1 MARSPNQKND
11 KHATS
16 EIDDDKSCRLDKW
29 LWAARFFKTRSLA
42 ADAVDGGKV
51 RIDGDR
57 AKNAREMK
65 PGMRVSIKNKDLQI
79 EVEVLA
85 LSNVRRGAPEAALL
99 YRETDESQR
108 LRQQSK
114 ESGADQFAERDRG
127 MGRPTKRQLRD
138 IQRFTGRD

>member
-1 MARSPNQKND
+1 MARSHNKKID
-11 KHATS
+11 KKES
-16 EIDDDKSCRLDKW
+16 LEEDQDNSCRLDKW

-42 ADAVDGGKV
+42 SDAVDSGKV

-65 PGMRVSIKNKDLQI
+65 PGMRVSIKNKDIQI

-99 YRETDESQR
+99 YRETEESQR
-108 LRQQSK
+108 VRQQAK
-114 ESGADQFAERDRG
+114 ESGADQYAERDRG
-127 MGRPTKRQLRD
+127 LGRPTKRQMRQ

>member
-1 MARSPNQKND
+1 MARTHNKKQD
-11 KHATS
+11 KKTQPDGD
-16 EIDDDKSCRLDKW
+16 EENSCRLDKW

-42 ADAVDGGKV
+42 SDAVDSGKV

-65 PGMRVSIKNKDLQI
+65 PGMLVSIKNKDMQI

-99 YRETDESQR
+99 YRETEDSIR
-108 LRQQSK
+108 IRQQLR
-114 ESGADQFAERDRG
+114 ESGADQYAERDRG
-127 MGRPTKRQLRD
+127 MGRPTKRQMRD

>member
-1 MARSPNQKND
+1 MPRTHHRKQEAPPEK
-11 KHATS
+11 
-16 EIDDDKSCRLDKW
+16 DDGCRLDRW

-42 ADAVDGGKV
+42 AEAVDGGKV

-65 PGMRVSIKNKDLQI
+65 PGMRVSIKNKDMQI

-99 YRETDESQR
+99 YRETAESQR
-108 LRQQSK
+108 VRQQAQ
-114 ESGADQFAERDRG
+114 ETGADQYAERDRG
-127 MGRPTKRQLRD
+127 LGRPTKRQMRD